1 MSFYRKI
8 CLFLCLILFL
18 QMIALAVCADDETTD
33 ISVLNGCRG
42 FDAKVPVLGVTQLV
56 ENVQSAFVYEVGTG
70 SLMYAWNPDQQLFPA
85 GLVKI
90 LTALV
95 AIENGNLTDAVTV
108 KESALEELSKDTRTS
123 KLQVDEVFTLEQLLY
138 LVLVEGSNDAAVVV
152 AHHVAGNQEAF
163 VNMMNTFANELGC
176 TNSHFTN
183 VHGLHDEQQLSTARD
198 VARILSRAIQNEQF
212 STMFGSTHYDLPATN
227 KSKERQLESS
237 NHLMHQSLYEIYYD
251 ERVTGGRTG
260 VNTLGLQSI
269 ATTAQ
274 QDDMQLVCVV
284 MGSASK
290 VNDRAIVEKIGGF
303 DETSLL
309 LDQAFG
315 SFRPAQLLFDGQTLK
330 QYSVRNGIADVVV
343 GPDVSVSAVVPA
355 DETKGTLSYQYKDI
369 DSAFEAPVEKG
380 QKMSVV
386 EIWCGSVCLAQAPL
400 YALNDVDA
408 NYQQVEYRGGAG
420 IPWWGVLLISVLVL
434 LLAAVA
440 YIFFVRYRNLRSVT
454 NKRRAIR
461 TGHNGRRA

>member
-1 MSFYRKI
+1 MSFYRKM
-8 CLFLCLILFL
+8 CLCLCLILLL
-18 QMIALAVCADDETTD
+18 QMFIVPSFADDETTD

-70 SLMYAWNPDQQLFPA
+70 SLIYAWNPDQQLFPA

-95 AIENGNLTDAVTV
+95 AIENGNLAAAVTV
-108 KESALEELSKDTRTS
+108 KESVLDELSKNTRTS
-123 KLQVDEVFTLEQLLY
+123 KLQADEVFTLEQLLY
-138 LVLVEGSNDAAVVV
+138 LVLVEGSNDASVVV
-152 AHHVAGNQEAF
+152 ADHIAGNQESF
-163 VNMMNTFANELGC
+163 VNMMNTFAQDLGC

-183 VHGLHDEQQLSTARD
+183 VHGLHDDQQLSTARD

-212 STMFGSTHYDLPATN
+212 SKMFGTTHYDMPATN

-269 ATTAQ
+269 VTTAQ
-274 QDDMQLVCVV
+274 QDDMQVVCVV

-290 VNDRAIVEKIGGF
+290 INDRAIVEKIGGF
-303 DETSLL
+303 DETSQL

-343 GPDVSVSAVVPA
+343 GPNISVSAVVPA

-369 DSAFEAPVEKG
+369 DSAFEAPVKKG
-380 QKMSVV
+380 QQMSVV

-400 YALNDVDA
+400 YALNDVDV
-408 NYQQVEYRGGAG
+408 NYQQVEYKGGAG
-420 IPWWGVLLISVLVL
+420 IPWWGVLLIILLVL
-434 LLAAVA
+434 LLAAVG
-440 YIFFVRYRNLRSVT
+440 YVFFKRYQNLRAVSS
-454 NKRRAIR
+454 KRRPTR
-461 TGHNGRRA
+461 VGHNGRRA

>member
-1 MSFYRKI
+1 MNFYRKI
-8 CLFLCLILFL
+8 CLCLCLILFIQL
-18 QMIALAVCADDETTD
+18 IALPVCADDETTD

-42 FDAKVPVLGVTQLV
+42 FDAKVPVLGVTQLT

-108 KESALEELSKDTRTS
+108 KESVLEELSKDTRTS

-152 AHHVAGNQEAF
+152 AHHIAGDQEAF
-163 VNMMNTFANELGC
+163 VTMMNTFAQELGC

-274 QDDMQLVCVV
+274 QDEMQIVCVV

-303 DETSLL
+303 DETSQL
-309 LDQAFG
+309 LDQAFS

-369 DSAFEAPVEKG
+369 DSAFEAPVKKG
-380 QKMSVV
+380 RQMSVV

-400 YALNDVDA
+400 YALNDVDV
-408 NYQQVEYRGGAG
+408 NYPQVEYRGGAG
-420 IPWWGVLLISVLVL
+420 IPWWGVLLIIVLVL

-440 YIFFVRYRNLRSVT
+440 YIFFVRYRNLRAVT
-454 NKRRAIR
+454 NKRRATR
-461 TGHNGRRA
+461 TGHNGRRM